1 MDLDGSVILAPNDD
15 GDALLATGLEVKG
28 RAVFRDGF
36 RSERDGL
43 AGARVGELSFRDA
56 RLSHA
61 KLNVT
66 NARAALFVPT
76 WRDRP
81 QAADMKGFQ
90 FDRCACPK
98 TPRPWGRGQ
107 WLSVDLASDWS
118 PDPYEQLASCYL
130 SSGDADLAREA
141 QISKNWASLRG
152 SRLDHRIVG
161 GILGVLVGFGYR
173 KWPAGLLLLGAIL
186 LAALGFWRLN
196 ETGAMTPANPP
207 QGSTE
212 CGSDYPCFN
221 PLVYGAD
228 VVLPVIDFGQDGS
241 WYPDSTARY
250 GALGEALRWTF
261 IAIGWVLASIFV
273 VAFTGLVSRT

>member
-1 MDLDGSVILAPNDD
+1 M
-15 GDALLATGLEVKG
+15 
-28 RAVFRDGF
+28 
-36 RSERDGL
+36 
-43 AGARVGELSFRDA
+43 
-56 RLSHA
+56 
-61 KLNVT
+61 
-66 NARAALFVPT
+66 
-76 WRDRP
+76 
-81 QAADMKGFQ
+81 
-90 FDRCACPK
+90 
-98 TPRPWGRGQ
+98 
-107 WLSVDLASDWS
+107 ASDWS
-118 PDPYEQLASCYL
+118 PDPYEQLAACYL

-141 QISKNWASLRG
+141 QISKNWASLQG
-152 SRLDHRIVG
+152 SRLDHRVVG

-196 ETGAMTPANPP
+196 ETGAMTPVNPP

-228 VVLPVIDFGQDGS
+228 VVLPIIDFGQDGS
-241 WYPDSTARY
+241 WYPDSTARW

-261 IAIGWVLASIFV
+261 IAIGWALASIFV